1 MKKLIAAVTTA
12 GLLVV
17 GTAGVAAAA
26 DSPTTKAPTTEAPA
40 RRHPALRAHR
50 VKAALKIAA
59 TTIGIEP
66 QALAQEIKDGKSVAD
81 VAKAHNV
88 DPQKVIDAI
97 DAAANKQI
105 DDAVTAGKLDA
116 DKAATLK
123 SKLPDRIT
131 KLVNGT
137 LKGKAEHRVERAK
150 LRRHARRGAVEV
162 AASTIGIEPQ
172 ALRDAVKGGQTVAD
186 VAKAHNVDPQ
196 KVIDALDAAAAKKID
211 DAVSSG
217 KLQADRAAKLKD
229 RLDQRI
235 ETLVNDTPHRKAGAS
250 S

>member
-1 MKKLIAAVTTA
+1 MKKLIAAITTA

-17 GTAGVAAAA
+17 GTAGAAAAA
-26 DSPTTKAPTTEAPA
+26 DSPTTKAPATEAPA

-66 QALAQEIKDGKSVAD
+66 KALAQEIKDGKSVAD

-97 DAAANKQI
+97 DAAANKKI

-123 SKLPDRIT
+123 SKLPDRIA

-150 LRRHARRGAVEV
+150 LRRHARRGAVEI

-172 ALRDAVKGGQTVAD
+172 ALRDAVKSGQTIAD

-196 KVIDALDAAAAKKID
+196 KVIDALDAAAAKQID

-235 ETLVNDTPHRKAGAS
+235 ETLVNDTPHRQAGAS

>member
-17 GTAGVAAAA
+17 GTAGAAAAA
-26 DSPTTKAPTTEAPA
+26 DSPTTKAPATEAPA

-66 QALAQEIKDGKSVAD
+66 KALAQEIKDGKSVAD

-88 DPQKVIDAI
+88 DPQKVIDA
-97 DAAANKQI
+97 
-105 DDAVTAGKLDA
+105 
-116 DKAATLK
+116 
-123 SKLPDRIT
+123 
-131 KLVNGT
+131 
-137 LKGKAEHRVERAK
+137 
-150 LRRHARRGAVEV
+150 
-162 AASTIGIEPQ
+162 
-172 ALRDAVKGGQTVAD
+172 
-186 VAKAHNVDPQ
+186 
-196 KVIDALDAAAAKKID
+196 LDAAAAKQID

-235 ETLVNDTPHRKAGAS
+235 ETLVNDTPHRTAGAS